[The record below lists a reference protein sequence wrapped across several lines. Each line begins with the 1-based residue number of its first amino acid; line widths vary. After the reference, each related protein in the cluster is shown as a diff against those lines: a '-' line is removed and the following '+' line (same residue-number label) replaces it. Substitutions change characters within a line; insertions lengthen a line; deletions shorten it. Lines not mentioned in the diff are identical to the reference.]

1 MLTGTPAGAG
11 DEFYVSLSLGDIG
24 TGSGVGI
31 PLGGNNGP

>member
-1 MLTGTPAGAG
+1 MLTGTSAGAG
-11 DEFYVSLSLGDIG
+11 DEFYVSLLLGDIG